1 MVSYLLQSFQ
11 KSALL
16 SVVLICF
23 SILGFAQTGS
33 IKGVVTDTTLKE
45 PAFVDV
51 TLTGPA
57 KLMTSTDENG
67 TFLIDNLAVG
77 VYTLNI
83 SGLGFQ
89 PVVKEVKIEDGKE
102 SALEIFVGAVETKQV
117 AGAVVLAKRQS
128 NTSTAVLN
136 EVKAGNEVI
145 SGISQEQI
153 KNSQDRTAAQVM
165 SRVPGVTVVDGR
177 FIMVR
182 GIPERYN
189 QVLMNNAIAPSTEV
203 DKRTFSFD
211 LIPSS
216 VLDRMMIYKSGAPEN
231 TGDFAG
237 GLIKVYTSNAVD
249 ENFTEVSL
257 SGGFRAGTTGK
268 DYLQS
273 KGSSTD
279 FLGFDD
285 GYRKLPN
292 AFPEGNLREL
302 PNRSQKRIDAA
313 HLLNNNFAP
322 QTSTAMPD
330 FGVGLTL
337 ARMMKVGGKK
347 LSTISAINYGQSY
360 TIYDKAFN
368 RYLEM
373 DPVSKQVE
381 NRFAYVDK
389 NYEKDNRIG
398 VLSNWSLLLNEN
410 NRIEF
415 KNLFNQIGENTSVVR
430 TGQDFIQF
438 RDHQRK
444 NYMYQYRARTVYSGQ
459 LEGKHDHKA
468 WNKPAHLNWVLG
480 LNYLGEDQPDLR
492 RFRTIETGVNTNE
505 FRMVLP
511 PSSNLYDAGRF
522 YSNLNEIGF
531 SHGLNYKIT
540 LGKNANN
547 EDVDN
552 AQKPQLKFGYML
564 DYRSRTFDTRYFSYF
579 YPGSSSLAELQRLE
593 RLPLGQ
599 IFAKENMKLDDG
611 FSIEEGTRAS
621 DSYTASNFLSAGYVG
636 IVYPI
641 GKLNLSGG
649 FRGEY
654 NVLKMH
660 AKTDAGAPIE
670 VNSPIFS
677 PLAFFNSD
685 YDLTE
690 KTKIRLAYYRSVNRP
705 EFRELAPFLFYDY
718 QFDAE
723 RYGNPDLTTANIDNF
738 DLRYEIYPRA
748 GEAISL
754 GAFYKRFTN
763 PIETLILTRSES
775 PAFSYQNAASAYSTG
790 LELELRKS
798 LKGLTL
804 SSFIDKF
811 SVNINAAYILS
822 RVDYGAKAPEGQEKE
837 RALQGQSPYI
847 INTILSYTDAKS
859 GWNISASYN
868 VFGPR
873 IFAVS
878 SKLFPTIYEMPR
890 HALDLT
896 ISKRFANNWSA
907 KLGIQDILNSPY
919 RFYQDTDRDK
929 KVDVNGR
936 DLPIFNHKRGTVISL
951 GLSYRF

>member
-1 MVSYLLQSFQ
+1 MRQYLLRSFQ
-11 KSALL
+11 KMALL
-16 SVVLICF
+16 NVVLLCI
-23 SILGFAQTGS
+23 SIISFAQSGS
-33 IKGVVTDTTLKE
+33 IRGVVTDTALNE

-51 TLTGPA
+51 ALSGPQ
-57 KLMTSTDENG
+57 KLFSPTNENG
-67 TFLIDNLAVG
+67 AFMFTGLAAG
-77 VYTLNI
+77 NYTINI

-89 PVVKEVKIEDGKE
+89 DHKIEVKVEEGKE
-102 SALEIFVGAVETKQV
+102 SVLQIAIGAETKQME
-117 AGAVVLAKRQS
+117 GAVVVATRRS
-128 NTSTAVLN
+128 NTSAAVLN

-153 KNSQDRTAAQVM
+153 KSSQDRTAAQVM

-237 GLIKVYTSNAVD
+237 GLIKVYTSNAAED
-249 ENFTEVSL
+249 DFTEVSL
-257 SGGFRAGTTGK
+257 SAGYRMGTTGNE
-268 DYLQS
+268 YIQT

-279 FLGFDD
+279 LLGFDD
-285 GYRKLPN
+285 GFRKLPGQ
-292 AFPEGNLREL
+292 FPSANLREL

-322 QTSTAMPD
+322 ETSTAMPD
-330 FGVGLTL
+330 FGVGFTIS
-337 ARMMKVGGKK
+337 RNMKVGSKK

-360 TIYDKAFN
+360 TIYDKSFN

-381 NRFAYVDK
+381 NRFAYID
-389 NYEKDNRIG
+389 NSHEKDNRIG
-398 VLSNWSLLLNEN
+398 AISNWSLFLNER
-410 NRIEF
+410 NRIEL
-415 KNLFNQIGENTSVVR
+415 KNLFNQIGENTSVMR
-430 TGQDFIQF
+430 TGEDFIQF
-438 RDHQRK
+438 RDHERR
-444 NYMYQYRARTVYSGQ
+444 NYMFQYRARTVYSGQ
-459 LEGKHDHKA
+459 LEGKHDHTA
-468 WNKPAHLNWVLG
+468 FNKPAHLNWVLG

-492 RFRTIETGVNTNE
+492 RFRTIETGVGTDE

-531 SHGLNYKIT
+531 SQGLNYKIN
-540 LGKNANN
+540 LGKGTDEEDLNGN
-547 EDVDN
+547 E
-552 AQKPQLKFGYML
+552 APQLKFGYML
-564 DYRSRTFDTRYFSYF
+564 DYRSRNFDTRYFSYF
-579 YPGSSSLAELQRLE
+579 YPGNSSLAELQRLE
-593 RLPLGQ
+593 RLPLDQ
-599 IFAKENMKLDDG
+599 IFSKENVKLNDG
-611 FSIEEGTRAS
+611 FSMEEGTRAS

-636 IVYPI
+636 IVYPL
-641 GKLNLSGG
+641 GKLHLSGG

-654 NVLKMH
+654 NVLRLN
-660 AKTDAGAPIE
+660 ARTDAGSPIE

-685 YDLTE
+685 YDLSS

-723 RYGNPDLTTANIDNF
+723 RYGNPDLKTANIDNL

-748 GEAISL
+748 GEAISI
-754 GAFYKRFTN
+754 GAFYKHFTN
-763 PIETLILTRSES
+763 PIETLILIRSES
-775 PAFSYQNAASAYSTG
+775 PAFSYQNAASAFSGG

-798 LKGLTL
+798 LKGLTS
-804 SSFIDKF
+804 SSFVDKF
-811 SVNINAAYILS
+811 SLNVNASYIIS
-822 RVDYGAKAPEGQEKE
+822 RVNYGENAPAGQEAE

-847 INTILSYTDAKS
+847 LNTILSYTDAKA
-859 GWNISASYN
+859 GWNVSTSYN

-878 SKLFPTIYEMPR
+878 SSLFPSIYEMPR
-890 HALDLT
+890 HSLDLT

-907 KLGIQDILNSPY
+907 KLGVQDLLNSAF
-919 RFYQDTDRDK
+919 RFYQDTDRNTQI
-929 KVDVNGR
+929 DVNGK
-936 DLPIFNHKRGTVISL
+936 DLPIFNYRRGTLISL